1 MSSLE
6 GFLKHFYF
14 LEVNSYYLL
23 ELINCKYDGAG
34 WIPHIMNYHIEEYL
48 VGMELLFEHLHLFFQ
63 NHFSKH
69 THLIWIA
76 VELKEII
83 GDDLRA
89 DFFEGNF

>member
-1 MSSLE
+1 
-6 GFLKHFYF
+6 
-14 LEVNSYYLL
+14 
-23 ELINCKYDGAG
+23 
-34 WIPHIMNYHIEEYL
+34 MNYHIEEYL

-63 NHFSKH
+63 NHFPKH